1 MKTNMTHHARFD
13 RANRLNYI
21 IDTIGIGEV
30 MYTSYQKCY
39 DGRDAF
45 LKLTSTGVVVVTGK
59 DNKIITAY
67 IATVNEA
74 IGIYRKATG
83 RHEMPAGLYK
93 RICKNEKLYI
103 ENGKMKK
110 VENI

>member
-21 IDTIGIGEV
+21 VDTIGIGEV
-30 MYTSYQKCY
+30 VCTYHQKCY

-45 LKLTSTGVVVVTGK
+45 LKLTSTGVIMVVSEE
-59 DNKIITAY
+59 NKIITAY
-67 IATVNEA
+67 IATVSEA
-74 IGIYRKATG
+74 IGLHRKATG
-83 RHEMPAGLYK
+83 RHDMPTGLYK

-103 ENGKMKK
+103 ENGKMK
-110 VENI
+110 IRD